1 MYVISNL
8 ESNLV
13 HGSLDCVHTLR
24 GSGGNGV
31 GGLEVVNGGG
41 SSLGHLGG
49 VGILGVELLDGNF
62 ASLNHGLLGL
72 AKPDTGVVELL
83 VGLVGASG
91 VANLPLEV
99 VVLVSLERTK
109 AVPVGPLSVGID
121 VHLDDT
127 ILDGGGNLLVGG
139 ARSTVHD
146 EVDGLLLVG
155 AELLLGEGLVLAKS
169 LGLERDI
176 AGLVD
181 AMDVAERGG
190 DGEHVA
196 DLGEGLVHGP
206 DLLGGGVELLGINI
220 LVVDTVLLA
229 TSDTDLHLEPDLHL
243 DKALKVLDADGNVL
257 FIRLLTEIKH
267 VRGVEGLSVL
277 LVVGLVG
284 LKHTIEP
291 GQELLGAVVRVKDDG
306 DAVVRGHLAD
316 VEGHGDGT
324 GGGGVGVL
332 GGLASEVG
340 SATVGDLD
348 HDGAVVLLTG
358 LHDGI
363 AGGGAAQQHKAF
375 VERSTKDE
383 FNRNCYCNCTL
394 PFGWEVL
401 IEKQHTNL

>member
-1 MYVISNL
+1 M
-8 ESNLV
+8 
-13 HGSLDCVHTLR
+13 HGSLDRVHTLC

-31 GGLEVVNGGG
+31 DGLEVVNRGG

-49 VGILGVELLDGNF
+49 VGILGAELLDGNF

-72 AKPDTGVVELL
+72 TKPDTRIVELF
-83 VGLVGASG
+83 VGLVSASG
-91 VANLPLEV
+91 VADLTLEV

-109 AVPVGPLSVGID
+109 AVPVGPLSVGVD
-121 VHLDDT
+121 VHLDDA

-146 EVDGLLLVG
+146 EEDGLLLVS
-155 AELLLGEGLVLAKS
+155 AELLLCEGLVLAES
-169 LGLERDI
+169 LGLEGDI

-181 AMDVAERGG
+181 TMDIAERGG

-206 DLLGGGVELLGINI
+206 DLLRSGVELLRINI
-220 LVVDTVLLA
+220 LVVDAILLA

-257 FIRLLTEIKH
+257 LIGLLAKIKH

-277 LVVGLVG
+277 LEVSLVG

-291 GQELLGAVVRVKDDG
+291 GQKLLGAVVRVEDDG

-340 SATVGDLD
+340 SAAVGDLD

-363 AGGGAAQQHKAF
+363 AGGGAAQQHKTF
-375 VERSTKDE
+375 VERSIKDE
-383 FNRNCYCNCTL
+383 FNRNCNCICTL
-394 PFGWEVL
+394 PF
-401 IEKQHTNL
+401 